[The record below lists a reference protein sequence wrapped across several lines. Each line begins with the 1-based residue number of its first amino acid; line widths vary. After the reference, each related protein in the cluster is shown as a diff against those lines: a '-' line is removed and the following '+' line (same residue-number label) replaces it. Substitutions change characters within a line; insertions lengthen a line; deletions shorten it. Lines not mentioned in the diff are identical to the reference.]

1 MMIKQFEVAGLA
13 QYSYVLSSEGEAVVI
28 DPMRDFDRYTEYVAE
43 QGLAIKYVTET
54 HIHADFASGALA
66 LAEATGAELALSSYD
81 QEPYCYSMEHHA
93 LRDGDVLQI
102 GKLLLVALHTPG
114 HTPEHLSFVLF
125 DQERDASQP
134 LALFSGDFLFVGS
147 LGRPDLLGEEA
158 KQKLAHDLYHSL
170 HERIASL
177 PDGVQVYP
185 GHGAGSLCGSGMSE
199 RPESTLGYER
209 LSQPLF
215 KLEEDTFAREILA
228 SVPPMPSYY
237 PRMKE
242 LNSKGASSVADL
254 AGEIALTPARV
265 AALIADE
272 SVTVVDLRRPEAF
285 GGAHIPGAVNI
296 GEGQNLSLWAG
307 WMLDPEQKLI
317 LVNDKGD
324 DEESRR
330 SLARVGLDHIEGFL
344 QKGMAAWVD
353 AGMEFTRT
361 AQLSTKE
368 VSERNPDSQILD
380 VRSDKEWAGGHIETA
395 IHIPLGELD
404 DRLKELQEDSHI
416 IAVCGSGYR
425 SSIAA
430 SVLQASGF
438 MKISSMDGG
447 MTAWKERRLPLHNRL
462 THLYPVLHLIAP

>member
-1 MMIKQFEVAGLA
+1 MKIKQFEVAGLA

-28 DPMRDFDRYTEYVAE
+28 DPMRDFDRYTEYAAE
-43 QGLAIKYVTET
+43 EGLAIKYVTET
-54 HIHADFASGALA
+54 HIHADFASGAVA
-66 LAEATGAELALSSYD
+66 LAEAAGAELALSGYD
-81 QEPYCYSMEHHA
+81 QDPYRYSMEHRA
-93 LRDGDVLQI
+93 LRDSDGLKI
-102 GKLLLVALHTPG
+102 GKMRLVALHTPG

-125 DQERDASQP
+125 DEERNAAQP

-158 KQKLAHDLYHSL
+158 KQELAHDLYRSL

-177 PDGVQVYP
+177 PDGVQIYP

-199 RPESTLGYER
+199 RAESTLGYER

-215 KLEEDTFAREILA
+215 KLEEEAFVREILA

-242 LNSKGASSVADL
+242 LNSRGASSVANL
-254 AGEIALTPARV
+254 PGKAPLTPARIS
-265 AALIADE
+265 ALLADE
-272 SVTVVDLRRPEAF
+272 SVTVIDLRRPEAF
-285 GGAHIPGAVNI
+285 GGAHIRGAVNI
-296 GEGQNLSLWAG
+296 GSGQNLSLWAG
-307 WMLDPEQKLI
+307 WILDPEQRFI

-324 DEESRR
+324 DEGSRR
-330 SLARVGLDHIEGFL
+330 SLARVGLEQIEGFA
-344 QKGMAAWVD
+344 QKGMSAWVD

-368 VSERNPDSQILD
+368 VVERSRDSQVLD
-380 VRSDKEWAGGHIETA
+380 VRSHKEWTGGHIKDA
-395 IHIPLGELD
+395 LHIPLGELIE
-404 DRLKELQEDSHI
+404 RLKELHKESDI

-430 SVLQASGF
+430 SLLQANGF
-438 MKISSMDGG
+438 TRISSMDGG
-447 MTAWKERRLPLHNRL
+447 MTAWNERKLPLS
-462 THLYPVLHLIAP
+462 TS